1 MKGKPMK
8 TLAII
13 SQKGGSGK
21 STIAVHLAA
30 YAHAKANR
38 PALIDLDPQASA
50 FKWNAK
56 REEQSKKSPKLE
68 AAKATAAQL
77 AGLLMLAEENELDL
91 VIIDTAPHSD
101 TAAALAAQLADV
113 VLVPCRPASF
123 DLEAI
128 AATVAIVT
136 AANKKPYVILN
147 AAPRGKLADE
157 ARAALEGQGIAVLPT
172 VMHQR
177 AAFAHAV
184 IDGRAVHEYEP
195 GGKAAEE
202 ITSLYCDITRLLDN
216 QPTTKTRKAAA

>member
-1 MKGKPMK
+1 L
-8 TLAII
+8 T
-13 SQKGGSGK
+13 
-21 STIAVHLAA
+21 
-30 YAHAKANR
+30 
-38 PALIDLDPQASA
+38 
-50 FKWNAK
+50 
-56 REEQSKKSPKLE
+56 
-68 AAKATAAQL
+68 
-77 AGLLMLAEENELDL
+77 LAEENHLDL
-91 VIIDTAPHSD
+91 VILDTAPRSD
-101 TAAALAAQLADV
+101 TAAALAAQRADV

-128 AATVAIVT
+128 AATAAIVT

-157 ARAALEGQGIAVLPT
+157 ARAALEGRGIAVLPT

-202 ITSLYCDITRLLDN
+202 ITSLYCDIIRLLDSK
-216 QPTTKTRKAAA
+216 PTTKTRKAAA